1 MKCGFIAV
9 AAFAAIVLSGCG
21 STLQVDSPEAETQRF
36 ATDTVVDKESIIV
49 VETLDLSDRLDFLIV
64 RTDGDDVAE
73 YAYFFK
79 DSIIALNQF
88 QNVYLTDD
96 FELKIIKDG
105 NSETIGE
112 VSGPIG
118 QTRAAEVYGPFMTA
132 TFLTERDGTYSY
144 TATLTVR
151 DAVDG
156 RMLFQVRHS
165 AFNWSGLDQPLFYPV
180 LNAFADWVEANSP
193 GV

>member
-1 MKCGFIAV
+1 MKFGSIAM
-9 AAFAAIVLSGCG
+9 AAFAAIVLAACNA
-21 STLQVDSPEAETQRF
+21 TFQVKAPDAETQRF
-36 ATDTVVDKESIIV
+36 ATDTVVEQESIIV
-49 VETLDLSDRLDFLIV
+49 AETIDLSDRREFLIV

-73 YAYFFK
+73 YSQFFK
-79 DSIIALNQF
+79 ESIIALDRF

-105 NSETIGE
+105 HAETIGE
-112 VSGPIG
+112 VTGPIG
-118 QTRAAEVYGPFMTA
+118 QTRAAEIYGPFMTA

-144 TATLTVR
+144 TTTLIVR

-156 RMLFQVRHS
+156 RTLYQVRHS

-180 LNAFADWVEANSP
+180 FNAFADWVDANSP
-193 GV
+193 GG